1 PPPLPYTT
9 LFRSWQFTGDSRPHA
24 NHCAGA
30 DPAALMHHH
39 TEPEVGQRPHLA
51 VSTDHHVR
59 SQCDTVADL
68 AVVRDMRAAQE
79 IPVAADAGRPFG
91 PLMDAA
97 VFADAVAVA
106 DAHAEPVPL
115 GITRRGVLPRRR
127 VGRT

>member
-1 PPPLPYTT
+1 
-9 LFRSWQFTGDSRPHA
+9 
-24 NHCAGA
+24 
-30 DPAALMHHH
+30 
-39 TEPEVGQRPHLA
+39 PHLA

-127 VGRT
+127 VGRTTVRGRSADDALRADPVVRADDRRDDD